1 MEKKFFTSQAKMNKL
16 KFSALIVAL
25 FMLGCDQ
32 PNTPNSVQIGSLS
45 TASDE
50 AVLNENDKN
59 QIAAFDRACE
69 ADKNTHACMSVA
81 NMLFHKKRYS
91 EAAAAYDQICSGLQH
106 IPACLQLAKM
116 FEEGLGVSKNNAI
129 AKDIYEKACYSGDK
143 ASCSRMK

>member
-1 MEKKFFTSQAKMNKL
+1 MSKF
-16 KFSALIVAL
+16 KFSALIAAL

-32 PNTPNSVQIGSLS
+32 PNTPNDVKIGSLNK
-45 TASDE
+45 ASDE
-50 AVLNENDKN
+50 VILNENDKN

-69 ADKNTHACMSVA
+69 ADKNTNACMSVA
-81 NMLFHKKRYS
+81 NMLFHKKQYS

-116 FEEGLGVSKNNAI
+116 FEEGLGVTKNTSI
-129 AKDIYEKACYSGDK
+129 AKDIYERACYSGDK

>member
-1 MEKKFFTSQAKMNKL
+1 MEKKFFTSQVKMNKL
-16 KFSALIVAL
+16 KFFTLIVAL

-32 PNTPNSVQIGSLS
+32 PNTPNSVTIGALNK
-45 TASDE
+45 TSDE
-50 AVLNENDKN
+50 AVLDENDKN
-59 QIAAFDRACE
+59 QIAAFDKACE

-81 NMLFHKKRYS
+81 NMLFQKKQYS

-116 FEEGLGVSKNNAI
+116 FEDGLGVSKNSAI

-143 ASCSRMK
+143 ASCLRMK